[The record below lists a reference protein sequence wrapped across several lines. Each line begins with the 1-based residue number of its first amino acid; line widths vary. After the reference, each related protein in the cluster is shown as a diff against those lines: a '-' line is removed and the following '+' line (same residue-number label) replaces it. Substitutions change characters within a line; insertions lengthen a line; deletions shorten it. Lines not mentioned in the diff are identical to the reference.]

1 MTAGGH
7 MTTGTDAQGKSFFGH
22 PRGLATLFGTEMW
35 ERFSWYGLRAILAT
49 FMAASP
55 AMGGLGLTQQT
66 ATAVVGIYGALIYL
80 VALPGGWIADRVLGA
95 RRAVLWGGF
104 VIMCGHI
111 SMAIPVST
119 GGFVALGLLLIITGT
134 GLLKP
139 NISTMVG
146 KLYPEDEDARRDAGF
161 SIFYLGIN
169 IGAFAAPL
177 IVGWLATGNRWHLGF
192 GAAAVGMAL
201 GLTQYVLGRRHLRGV
216 GEEPGHRLSARERR
230 HFTVA
235 LAVAVAV
242 IGAVLAT
249 WVASGTFDLD
259 TFALAVTIVIVIVP
273 VAYFGYILFGSHNL
287 TPGERSG
294 MKAYIWLFVAAAIFW
309 MLYDLAPTVLL
320 FFAQDRTD
328 LTLFGIRI
336 TAATTQAFNPL
347 FIALL
352 VPPFAVLWV
361 KLGNRVTAPHK
372 FALALFMNGL
382 SFVVMALAAQLA
394 AHGRISVWWL
404 VLVYLVQVFGELAL
418 SPVGLS
424 ITSKLAPQ
432 AFKGQMLGVWFIAI
446 SVGDAV
452 GGQTAR
458 LKNYMSEP
466 AYFLTLAGMAIAASV
481 VLFAFVGRLDAMIGE
496 HHGGAAQAGPAPS

>member
-1 MTAGGH
+1 MSAETR
-7 MTTGTDAQGKSFFGH
+7 TEEKTFFGH

-55 AMGGLGLTQQT
+55 AASGLGLSQQT
-66 ATAVVGIYGALIYL
+66 ATALVGVYGALIYL
-80 VALPGGWIADRVLGA
+80 VALPGGWIADRILGA

-104 VIMCGHI
+104 IIMCGHI
-111 SMAIPVST
+111 SMAIPVN
-119 GGFVALGLLLIITGT
+119 GGAFVALGLLLIITGT

-139 NISTMVG
+139 NISAMVG

-177 IVGWLATGNRWHLGF
+177 VVGWLASGDRWHLGF
-192 GAAAVGMAL
+192 SAAAVGMAL
-201 GLTQYVLGRRHLRGV
+201 GLWQYAAGRRHLRGA
-216 GEEPGHRLSARERR
+216 GDAPGHRLTPRERR
-230 HFTVA
+230 RFATA
-235 LAVAVAV
+235 AAGAAVAVA
-242 IGAVLAT
+242 GALAL
-249 WVASGTFDLD
+249 WAASGTFSLGA
-259 TFALAVTIVIVIVP
+259 FSLVVTLLIVAVP
-273 VAYFGYILFGSHNL
+273 VGYFAYILLGSHNL
-287 TPGERSG
+287 TEDERSG
-294 MKAYIWLFVAAAIFW
+294 MKAYIWLFAAAAVFW

-328 LTLFGIRI
+328 LSLFGFGI

-347 FIALL
+347 FIAIL
-352 VPPFAVLWV
+352 VPVFAALWV

-372 FALALFMNGL
+372 FAFALFMNGL
-382 SFVVMALAAQLA
+382 SFVVMALAAKLA
-394 AHGRISVWWL
+394 EQGRISVWWL

-424 ITSKLAPQ
+424 ITTRLAPA

-446 SVGDAV
+446 AVGDAV

-458 LKNYMSEP
+458 LRDYVSEP
-466 AYFLTLAGMAIAASV
+466 MYFLTLALIALAAGA
-481 VLFAFVGRLDAMIGE
+481 LMFAFVPRLNRLMRE
-496 HHGGAAQAGPAPS
+496 HHQEEAAAGSPPA